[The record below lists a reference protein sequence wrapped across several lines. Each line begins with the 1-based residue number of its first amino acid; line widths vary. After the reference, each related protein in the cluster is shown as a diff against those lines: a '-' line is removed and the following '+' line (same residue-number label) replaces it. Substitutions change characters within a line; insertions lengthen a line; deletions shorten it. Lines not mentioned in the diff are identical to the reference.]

1 MSGYYKGD
9 SLKKRK
15 SKVKESKAYYY
26 SYTYNTHYVRI
37 IYIRVRKFKKGNKI
51 ER

>member
-15 SKVKESKAYYY
+15 SKVKESKTHYY

-37 IYIRVRKFKKGNKI
+37 IYIRVRKFKKGNI
-51 ER
+51 FLR